1 MPIFRSM
8 AVSAEPTSTPAP
20 TGLLPRLAGGAEDV
34 LAVVDAH
41 LQVDGRLDGADL
53 DADAAGGA
61 LGACDALEQAAGGP
75 GGAAAHVAP
84 PDPPGRHARDL
95 GDNPVLD
102 GGHAA
107 VAQKR
112 TLLAPLL
119 CLGHISLSSV
129 AGSGDILDVSPNAG
143 RATLRDC
150 NPIGRSV
157 YCLLPGLGKLPQRGQ
172 FLRITF

>member
-75 GGAAAHVAP
+75 GGAAAHV
-84 PDPPGRHARDL
+84 DPIDLPGRHARDP
-95 GDNPVLD
+95 GHQPGPD
-102 GGHAA
+102 GGPPPAA
-107 VAQKR
+107 PK
-112 TLLAPLL
+112 
-119 CLGHISLSSV
+119 
-129 AGSGDILDVSPNAG
+129 
-143 RATLRDC
+143 
-150 NPIGRSV
+150 
-157 YCLLPGLGKLPQRGQ
+157 
-172 FLRITF
+172 